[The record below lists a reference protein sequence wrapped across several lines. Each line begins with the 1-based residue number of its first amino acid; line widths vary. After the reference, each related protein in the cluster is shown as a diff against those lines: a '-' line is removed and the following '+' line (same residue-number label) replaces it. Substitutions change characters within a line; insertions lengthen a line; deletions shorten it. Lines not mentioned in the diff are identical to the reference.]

1 MAERENLGPSGPASP
16 PAWTA
21 ISLRRSGQRPL
32 RFEGALAVAARM
44 PATDDRLG
52 HTIRLFETSN
62 GEMAVSMELWTQGCD
77 VPTADA
83 RMIRTAEELVQACE
97 SFDPRERM
105 SMDFGRTQSGDGQG
119 GIATKVAIESHLE
132 ATEADYRA
140 TVLAILRDPRTQTAA
155 AHAPP
160 NI

>member
-1 MAERENLGPSGPASP
+1 MAERETMGSSGSASP
-16 PAWTA
+16 LWTM

-32 RFEGALAVAARM
+32 RFEGALAVVATT
-44 PATDDRLG
+44 PATGQRIG

-62 GEMAVSMELWTQGCD
+62 GEMAVSMELWTSGCD

-83 RMIRTAEELVQACE
+83 RLIRTAEELVQACE
-97 SFDPRERM
+97 SFDPRERI
-105 SMDFGRTQSGDGQG
+105 SVDFGAQTGASQG
-119 GIATKVAIESHLE
+119 GIATKAAIESYLE

-140 TVLAILRDPRTQTAA
+140 TVLAILRDPRAQSAA

-160 NI
+160 NP

>member
-1 MAERENLGPSGPASP
+1 V
-16 PAWTA
+16 WTA

-32 RFEGALAVAARM
+32 RFEGALAVAAGM
-44 PATDDRLG
+44 PATEDRLG

-62 GEMAVSMELWTQGCD
+62 GGMAVSMELWTQGCD
-77 VPTADA
+77 IPTADA
-83 RMIRTAEELVQACE
+83 CMIRTAEELVQACE

-140 TVLAILRDPRTQTAA
+140 TVLAILRDPRAQSAA

-160 NI
+160 NT